1 MNMNGFTVPN
11 LSIFTFLRNIT
22 IKRQN
27 IKISISPTSYTGLL
41 RLSEKYTYKTFIHN
55 IPKAQPNGNCRLAS
69 PVLRRWHYLWQSLKQ
84 KLFILKDKHLLWWS
98 TTPKQMKLQTP
109 DWSHFKGFKQLL
121 EMRQPWIMQPFLFGS
136 STFPKMVF
144 VSQEK
149 RFLQRLNGG

>member
-1 MNMNGFTVPN
+1 MVSRYQIWAFSHFKETILLKDKILKFQFRRLLILAYWGWV
-11 LSIFTFLRNIT
+11 RNT
-22 IKRQN
+22 
-27 IKISISPTSYTGLL
+27 L
-41 RLSEKYTYKTFIHN
+41 KTFIHN

-69 PVLRRWHYLWQSLKQ
+69 PVLRRWHYLWQSMKP
-84 KLFILKDKHLLWWS
+84 KLFFLKDKHLLWRS
-98 TTPKQMKLQTP
+98 TTPKRMKLQTP

-121 EMRQPWIMQPFLFGS
+121 KMRQPWIMQPFLFGS